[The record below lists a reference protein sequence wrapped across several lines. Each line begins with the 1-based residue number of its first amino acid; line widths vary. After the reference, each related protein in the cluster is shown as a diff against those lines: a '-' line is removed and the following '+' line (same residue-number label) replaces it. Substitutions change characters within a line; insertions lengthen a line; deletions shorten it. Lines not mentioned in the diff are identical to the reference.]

1 MLHSPFGDRFCTSDV
16 PPEGFGRL
24 PDAALWVP
32 PEDRRVLRALAARK
46 REMAGQPRM
55 QALRAL
61 WTAAN
66 GLGMTRPP
74 VMVDEICWNEF
85 AQLDELRLRCEHPFA
100 RELETD
106 LRRELFRA
114 ESGLGD
120 MIVEPFVEC
129 PLQVYD
135 SGFQIDE
142 DVDILR
148 TDPDADV
155 VSRHFHAFIRG
166 IDDVEKIK
174 PPEIAVDRER
184 TRQLAEAME
193 EIFGGGITVKVA
205 GARGQW
211 FTPWDFLIRCM
222 GVEDTLYNLYDEPE
236 FIEAAVQRYVECS
249 LLRMDRYRE
258 DGIWASNNAPVR
270 VGSGGY
276 GLTDKLCPG
285 EGLEQACPTRQM
297 WGCGNAQIFSEVSPE
312 MHWQFSLKYELE
324 WLKQFGAAYYGCCE
338 PLSGKMDLMDRI
350 PNLLKVSMSPWND
363 FAAAAERCKGRYVM
377 SCKPNPAV
385 LATERF
391 NEEQARRDIASILEK
406 TRGCSLEL
414 IMKDISTVRHEPARL
429 IRWAEIAREEIDRFY
444 A

>member
-16 PPEGFGRL
+16 PPDRFGRL
-24 PDAALWVP
+24 PEAALSVP
-32 PEDRRVLRALAARK
+32 MADRRMLRELATRKRDLAA
-46 REMAGQPRM
+46 QPRM
-55 QALRAL
+55 QSLRTL
-61 WTAAN
+61 WTATN
-66 GLGMTRPP
+66 DLKMTRPP
-74 VMVDEICWNEF
+74 VMVDEVCWNEF
-85 AQLDELRLRCEHPFA
+85 ASLDELRLRCVHPFA

-106 LRRELFRA
+106 IRRELFRA

-120 MIVEPFVEC
+120 VVVEPFIEC

-142 DVDILR
+142 DADILR
-148 TDPDADV
+148 TDPESDV
-155 VSRHFHAFIRG
+155 VSRHFHAFIRDM
-166 IDDVEKIK
+166 DDVEKIK

-184 TRQLAEAME
+184 TRQLAGAME
-193 EIFGGGITVKVA
+193 EIFGGEIPVKVT

-211 FTPWDFLIRCM
+211 FTPWDYLIRCM
-222 GVEDTLYNLYDEPE
+222 GVEDTLYNLYDDPE
-236 FIEAAVQRYVECS
+236 FVEAAVRRYVECS
-249 LLRMDRYRE
+249 LLRMDRYCE
-258 DGIWASNNAPVR
+258 EGIWASNNAPVR

-276 GLTDKLCPG
+276 GLTGRLASGDMLN
-285 EGLEQACPTRQM
+285 LACPTQQM

-312 MHWQFSLKYELE
+312 MHWQFSLKYEVE

-350 PNLLKVSMSPWND
+350 PNLVKVSMSPWND

-385 LATERF
+385 LASEHF
-391 NEEQARRDIASILEK
+391 NEELVRRDIASILVK

-414 IMKDISTVRHEPARL
+414 IMKDISTVRHEPMRL
-429 IRWAEIAREEIDRFY
+429 IRWAEIAREEIYRYY